1 MTANRTV
8 STSRS
13 STTSTP
19 TLEVKPDLNRKVEPH
34 IPLPDLVGMGYYFL
48 GKDWLETAK
57 EWKEGNIKT
66 PPVMITVA
74 NLTHTAARVQ
84 YAFEH
89 KRIRIEEL
97 CDPDKILHIDSKVLD
112 EAEAQEEPADVL
124 VEAAAVD
131 EEDEEGQRGNGGR
144 KRHRRRKRSSPRRS
158 APSCC
163 ARQWTR
169 SDAKANPVSRF
180 RT

>member
-1 MTANRTV
+1 M
-8 STSRS
+8 
-13 STTSTP
+13 
-19 TLEVKPDLNRKVEPH
+19 E
-34 IPLPDLVGMGYYFL
+34 
-48 GKDWLETAK
+48 
-57 EWKEGNIKT
+57 EGNIKT

-112 EAEAQEEPADVL
+112 EAEAQDEPGEILVMPPLSLKQTKKVL
-124 VEAAAVD
+124 
-131 EEDEEGQRGNGGR
+131 R
-144 KRHRRRKRSSPRRS
+144 KPGKKMAQERKRSSQRRT

-163 ARQWTR
+163 AKR
-169 SDAKANPVSRF
+169 
-180 RT
+180 